1 MKNKKIIYKN
11 FIQKKHLNS
20 NLYKNLKTKYLK
32 NLSNIHKNLDMEKD
46 VFHSLS
52 KKFKFNFKAKDLKKF
67 KKYNRI
73 VLIGMGGS
81 ILGSEAIYA
90 FLKKK
95 IKKDFHFFDNLD
107 EDKLSSFKKDYNINQ
122 TLFLI
127 ISKSGETLETL
138 SNLLAFKI
146 VKKNSKNLIII
157 TEKNDKSL
165 HLLSRKMKFHFVEH
179 KKYIGGRYSVLSEVG
194 MLPAYLMGLPINNL
208 RKNIL
213 VHLKKNKNKI
223 FLKDSA
229 VKLANILL
237 RGKIK
242 NLILFN
248 YVPKLDKFLSWYQQI
263 IAESLGKKG
272 KGFLPTI
279 SQAPKDHHSLL
290 QLYLDGPRDKLF
302 YVLSSDLT
310 SDKKINSN
318 KLDKEFKYLNNKS
331 LNQIKNA
338 QKNSFLQ
345 NLKKKQIPF
354 REFKIRSND
363 EQTLGELF
371 SYFIIETAIVGK
383 LININPFDQPAVEN
397 LKKATK
403 KELF

>member
-1 MKNKKIIYKN
+1 
-11 FIQKKHLNS
+11 
-20 NLYKNLKTKYLK
+20 
-32 NLSNIHKNLDMEKD
+32 
-46 VFHSLS
+46 
-52 KKFKFNFKAKDLKKF
+52 
-67 KKYNRI
+67 
-73 VLIGMGGS
+73 
-81 ILGSEAIYA
+81 
-90 FLKKK
+90 
-95 IKKDFHFFDNLD
+95 
-107 EDKLSSFKKDYNINQ
+107 
-122 TLFLI
+122 
-127 ISKSGETLETL
+127 
-138 SNLLAFKI
+138 
-146 VKKNSKNLIII
+146 
-157 TEKNDKSL
+157 
-165 HLLSRKMKFHFVEH
+165 MKFHFVEH

-279 SQAPKDHHSLL
+279 SQAPKDHHILL

-383 LININPFDQPAVEN
+383 LININPFDQPAVES

>member
-1 MKNKKIIYKN
+1 MFSKNIKFKNFKKNQSNAKVEKDLINLLNEKNEIINSLSSNYKNKYNFKKILKIK
-11 FIQKKHLNS
+11 
-20 NLYKNLKTKYLK
+20 KNLEL
-32 NLSNIHKNLDMEKD
+32 
-46 VFHSLS
+46 
-52 KKFKFNFKAKDLKKF
+52 
-67 KKYNRI
+67 RI
-73 VLIGMGGS
+73 IGIGGS
-81 ILGSEAIYA
+81 ILGAKAIYD
-90 FLKKK
+90 FLSVKKKILFIDNLNSRYKLKKK
-95 IKKDFHFFDNLD
+95 NYL
-107 EDKLSSFKKDYNINQ
+107 N
-122 TLFLI
+122 LI
-127 ISKSGETLETL
+127 ISKSGNTIETLTNVEIFL
-138 SNLLAFKI
+138 K
-146 VKKNSKNLIII
+146 
-157 TEKNDKSL
+157 KNDKNLFITENKDNKLKKLAQKLKSDV
-165 HLLSRKMKFHFVEH
+165 VEH
-179 KKYIGGRYSVLSEVG
+179 NNFIGGRYSVLSEVG